1 MKLIAALVAASSLL
15 VATPAS
21 AKVEIKEIAFNPKG
35 ADDGSNRHLNK
46 EYVFLKNTG
55 SRTKDLSGW
64 KLHDKGRDHVYRF
77 EDVTLEPGDYL
88 RVHTGRGETTGGTG
102 CPAGGDC
109 DNFYDFY
116 WGLEHYVWHNAGDVA
131 TLKTP
136 SGKVVDRCR
145 YGSSVSSPKR
155 C

>member
-15 VATPAS
+15 VVTPAS

-64 KLHDKGRDHVYRF
+64 KLHDKGRNHVYRF
-77 EDVTLEPGDYL
+77 DDLRLHPGDTVTLRTGQGDDGAA
-88 RVHTGRGETTGGTG
+88 VCEGG
-102 CPAGGDC
+102 CPV
-109 DNFYDFY
+109 FYY
-116 WGLEHYVWHNAGDVA
+116 LHWGLEHYVWNNGGDVA
-131 TLKTP
+131 MLKTP

-145 YGSSVSSPKR
+145 YGSSASSPKR